1 MIGNDVIDILQSRH
15 ESNWRRK
22 GYIEKLFTPSE
33 QLLISQTS
41 DPETMLWLLWSMKEA
56 AYKIYNR
63 QTKIRAYIPQKLECT
78 IISKNV
84 HYATGQVI
92 LENVYYTKTNFSKD
106 SLHTIAVT
114 SKDHLNNVI
123 EIEKK
128 DIIKDHN
135 GIPFLSQPSSSILK
149 DVSVSHHGRFEKVV
163 TIGYDRH

>member
-41 DPETMLWLLWSMKEA
+41 DPEIMIWLLWSMKEA
-56 AYKIYNR
+56 AYKIHNR
-63 QTKIRAYIPQKLECT
+63 QTKLRAYIPQKLECS
-78 IISKNV
+78 IISKND
-84 HYATGQVI
+84 HYTTGQVI
-92 LENVYYTKTNFSKD
+92 CLDNVYYTKTIFSKD

-114 SKDHLNNVI
+114 SKDHLNNVV

-128 DIIKDHN
+128 DIIKDQN
-135 GIPFLSQPSSSILK
+135 GIPFLSQPPLHTLK
-149 DVSVSHHGRFEKVV
+149 DVSISHHGRFEKVV
-163 TIGYDRH
+163 IIDQK